1 MKTISTGQSQELV
14 KLIMKELAIEFM
26 KVGFNQVEACK
37 MAKETILNNY
47 QIFKS

>member
-14 KLIMKELAIEFM
+14 KQIMKELAIEFM
-26 KVGFNQVEACK
+26 KVGFSQLEACK

-47 QIFKS
+47 KIFKS